1 MRNFTLRINLALEA
15 QKKLFILFLALI
27 VSVGTIFASTKIG
40 DLYYNLN
47 ATSQTAEV
55 TYQSYNSSSNYSDL
69 VTAKIPSSIEYNSV
83 IYNVTSIG
91 DYAFRYCKNMTSV
104 TIPNSVIRIG
114 NYAFSTCSCLTSV
127 EIPNSVTSIGNAAF
141 ASCGVLTSIT
151 LPNSITSIGAM
162 VFFSCGLT
170 SIEIPNSVTIIGD
183 KAFRYCSNLS
193 SITIGNSVTSIGN
206 DVFSECP
213 KLTSVTLNSNAIA
226 SKTYT
231 SSANLKNIFGEQ
243 ITEYI
248 LGDDIISIGNYAF
261 YDCLGLTSVTIG
273 NSLTSIGEDAFCKCT
288 GLTSITIPNSAISI
302 ENNAFYQ
309 CTSLTSAVIGN
320 SVTSIGDYAF
330 YKCTSL
336 TSIEF
341 PNSVKSIGKSAFGS
355 CFKLTSVTIPNS
367 VTSIGNYAFD
377 SCSRLT
383 SIIVAEGNTIYDSRN
398 NCNAIIETA
407 TNTLI
412 RGCNSTTIPNS
423 VTSIGHDAFYKCFGL
438 TSVEIP
444 NSVTSIGEEAFNYCN
459 DLTSVVWKAKNCSL
473 PSKTSSCPFYGVRTQ
488 ITSFIFG
495 NEVENIP
502 DYLCFEMNKLT
513 SIEIPNSVTSI
524 GTQAFSN
531 CTGLTNVHI
540 SDFAAWCRIAFSS
553 LSSNPLYY
561 AGHLYMNST
570 EINDIVIPDIITNIG
585 GYAFSGYTGLT
596 SITIPNS
603 VTSIGELAF
612 YGCSGLTSVTIPN
625 SVKSIGGAAFQNCS
639 GLKSIELSRK
649 APPTLGESVFYNCSN
664 SLIYVPCGTLDTY
677 KQYWS
682 DYADRIC
689 YRQYTVTGEANLK
702 EAGYFTIPTA
712 TPCGDGV
719 ISANSNY
726 GYHFVQWSDGDI
738 SNPRAFQ
745 LTQDTTFTAEFAKN
759 IYTITAASDN
769 AEYGSVTGGKTAEY
783 LDEIM
788 LTATAQNGHHFEYWL
803 SGKTKYND
811 NPLTVIAQEDA
822 TYTAYF
828 AWNVYT
834 LTINANLSQG
844 YVTAPTQA
852 EFMQEV
858 KMTATPLYGYEF
870 VQWNDGVKDNP
881 RMIRL
886 TQDTTFTAEFSI
898 AQYTISTAVNDEA
911 RGTVTEDQKAEHLT
925 SVELTATANYGYHFE
940 YWESDGKQY
949 TSNPLTVTVTD
960 NALYTAYFFPNTYNI
975 NVYSGNS
982 SMGSVS
988 APQHA
993 EYLDLVTLTANP
1005 KEGYH
1010 FSQWNDG
1017 NIDNPRT
1024 IVLVQDTT
1032 FTAEFAYD
1040 RTGTCGKDF
1049 ALVWSYDPM
1058 KKTLTIS
1065 NAGAFTENMNYG
1077 VEAPKEMQELVID
1090 DGVTSIGAGA
1100 FKGCSS
1106 LQRVTIGNSVTSIG
1120 NSAFAGCSN
1129 LKSVTLNSNAL
1140 VSNAYTSSFNLKSI
1154 FGEQVTEYIIGE
1166 DIISIG
1172 NYAFCDCSNL
1182 TSVSIGNGVTSIG
1195 SSAFY
1200 GCKGL
1205 TSVHISNLAA
1215 WCHTTFSSNV
1225 SNPLY
1230 YAHHLYLN
1238 NTEITELTIPNS
1250 VTSIGNYA
1258 FNGCTNITSATIPNS
1273 VASIGDDAFN
1283 GCTGLT
1289 SVTVGNN
1296 VTSIGNTAF
1305 GGCSGLKSITLP
1317 HSVTSIGHGAFS
1329 DCSGLT
1335 SFDIPDGVIGLGQY
1349 IFSGCTSLQTI
1360 SIPKSVNTIIPQY
1373 QGYDISPFT
1382 GINIDSQSGLPME
1395 GALTAFIVDP
1405 ENPIYT
1411 AKDGVLYNKNMTKLI
1426 QFPCAKK
1433 DAYTI
1438 PESVIYIEDYA
1449 FYGNQILTEL
1459 NLPRNVRVIEDGAF
1473 AYMVNLKTLHLS
1485 EELVKI
1491 GVAGFLGC
1499 CDIEALTFGS
1509 KLKSIGNQAFTL
1521 NINKCKGITC
1531 FANQVPTL
1539 ETEYVGA
1546 ITVGKSTGY
1555 IWENWE
1561 EVPPSALTVYVP
1573 QASIG
1578 DYIMDENWGQF
1589 TILPI
1594 TAQQTNVEDLIVVPS
1609 TNTVDCSWPA
1619 VSGAATYELVIKDK
1633 SGNLICTLIFNAQ
1646 GQLTQI
1652 AFNAP
1657 ARDNAPEQTQSAG
1670 FHFTVTGLN
1679 SGTGYDLSL
1688 TAKNESGQEI
1698 DKKNVSFHT
1707 NTTQG
1712 IEDIHV
1718 DAAKAVKVLHNGQ
1731 IYILRGDHIFDA
1743 QGKMI
1748 K

>member
-1 MRNFTLRINLALEA
+1 MRNFTLRINLAHGA
-15 QKKLFILFLALI
+15 KKKLFTLFFAL
-27 VSVGTIFASTKIG
+27 VASVGTMFASDTQVDGIWYNFNSTTKV
-40 DLYYNLN
+40 
-47 ATSQTAEV
+47 AEV
-55 TYQSYNSSSNYSDL
+55 TYRGSNASSYVGEYTGS
-69 VTAKIPSSIEYNSV
+69 VTIPSSVVYKNITYTVSNIGEYAFSGCTDLKSVTFLNNGSNIGKSAFSGCTGLTSVAFPNKISDIGESAFSGCTGLTSVTFPENSIYYISIGKNAFYGCTSLTSVDMPNNSV
-83 IYNVTSIG
+83 TSIGEYAFCNCVNLPSIKIPEDSDYPIYIHDYAFSSCNELTSVILSEAVKYLGNSVFSYCAKLTSVEIPEKIKITSIGSYTFYNCSSLTSIDIPSSVTSIG
-91 DYAFRYCKNMTSV
+91 DYAFYGCSGLTN
-104 TIPNSVIRIG
+104 IELPNSVTSIG
-114 NYAFSTCSCLTSV
+114 DNAFCKCSGLTSMD
-127 EIPNSVTSIGNAAF
+127 IPNSVTSIGSSAF
-141 ASCGVLTSIT
+141 YYC
-151 LPNSITSIGAM
+151 
-162 VFFSCGLT
+162 FGLT
-170 SIEIPNSVTIIGD
+170 SV
-183 KAFRYCSNLS
+183 
-193 SITIGNSVTSIGN
+193 TIGNSVTSIGN
-206 DVFSECP
+206 SAFFHCS
-213 KLTSVTLNSNAIA
+213 KLSSVTIPNSV
-226 SKTYT
+226 T
-231 SSANLKNIFGEQ
+231 
-243 ITEYI
+243 
-248 LGDDIISIGNYAF
+248 SIGDAAF
-261 YDCLGLTSVTIG
+261 EGCQGLTSVTIG
-273 NSLTSIGEDAFCKCT
+273 NS
-288 GLTSITIPNSAISI
+288 
-302 ENNAFYQ
+302 
-309 CTSLTSAVIGN
+309 
-320 SVTSIGDYAF
+320 VTSIGNSAF
-330 YKCTSL
+330 YFCS
-336 TSIEF
+336 S
-341 PNSVKSIGKSAFGS
+341 
-355 CFKLTSVTIPNS
+355 LTSVTIPNS
-367 VTSIGNYAFD
+367 VTSIGN
-377 SCSRLT
+377 
-383 SIIVAEGNTIYDSRN
+383 
-398 NCNAIIETA
+398 
-407 TNTLI
+407 
-412 RGCNSTTIPNS
+412 
-423 VTSIGHDAFYKCFGL
+423 DAFSNTGL
-438 TSVEIP
+438 TSVTLNSNALVNKAYTSSSNFKNIFGGQVTEYFIGDNVSGIGENAFYGCSKLSSVTIG
-444 NSVTSIGEEAFNYCN
+444 NSVTSIGEDAFYGCTGLKSVHIN
-459 DLTSVVWKAKNCSL
+459 DLAAWCGITFSG
-473 PSKTSSCPFYGVRTQ
+473 YG
-488 ITSFIFG
+488 S
-495 NEVENIP
+495 NPLENAHH
-502 DYLCFEMNKLT
+502 LFLNN
-513 SIEIPNSVTSI
+513 IEIKDLIIPNSVTEI
-524 GTQAFSN
+524 GGWAFSE
-531 CTGLTNVHI
+531 CT
-540 SDFAAWCRIAFSS
+540 
-553 LSSNPLYY
+553 
-561 AGHLYMNST
+561 
-570 EINDIVIPDIITNIG
+570 
-585 GYAFSGYTGLT
+585 
-596 SITIPNS
+596 
-603 VTSIGELAF
+603 
-612 YGCSGLTSVTIPN
+612 GLTSVTIPN
-625 SVKSIGGAAFQNCS
+625 SVDSIGDYAFEYCTGLTSIAIGNRVKCIGYGAFEGCQGLTSVHISDLAAWCNITFLSKIDVYYSNPLEYAHHLYLNDTEIKDLIIPNSITSIGNDAFDGCTGLTSVTIPNSVTSIGYWAFFDCIGLSSVTIGKNVTYIGEQAFAYCTGLTSVTCFATTPPDIEYDVFQEIDCS
-639 GLKSIELSRK
+639 QIPL
-649 APPTLGESVFYNCSN
+649 
-664 SLIYVPCGTLDTY
+664 YVP
-677 KQYWS
+677 S
-682 DYADRIC
+682 
-689 YRQYTVTGEANLK
+689 E
-702 EAGYFTIPTA
+702 
-712 TPCGDGV
+712 
-719 ISANSNY
+719 S
-726 GYHFVQWSDGDI
+726 
-738 SNPRAFQ
+738 
-745 LTQDTTFTAEFAKN
+745 
-759 IYTITAASDN
+759 
-769 AEYGSVTGGKTAEY
+769 
-783 LDEIM
+783 
-788 LTATAQNGHHFEYWL
+788 
-803 SGKTKYND
+803 
-811 NPLTVIAQEDA
+811 
-822 TYTAYF
+822 
-828 AWNVYT
+828 
-834 LTINANLSQG
+834 INAYKNAYTWEDFSKIRAIGDAYYIVTFKDWDGTVLKIEEVEQG
-844 YVTAPTQA
+844 QSATAPTDPTR
-852 EFMQEV
+852 EN
-858 KMTATPLYGYEF
+858 Y
-870 VQWNDGVKDNP
+870 
-881 RMIRL
+881 
-886 TQDTTFTAEFSI
+886 TFIGWDKEFSNVQSDLI
-898 AQYTISTAVNDEA
+898 VTAQYTINIHTISATVNDEA
-911 RGTVTEDQKAEHLT
+911 RGTVTEDQQAEHLT

-949 TSNPLTVTVTD
+949 TSNPLTVTVTG

-975 NVYSGNS
+975 NVYSKNS

-1005 KEGYH
+1005 EEGCH
-1010 FSQWNDG
+1010 FTQWNDG
-1017 NIDNPRT
+1017 DTDNPRT
-1024 IVLVQDTT
+1024 IVLTQDTT
-1032 FTAEFAYD
+1032 FVADFAYD

-1449 FYGNQILTEL
+1449 FYGNMVLTEL
-1459 NLPRNVRVIEDGAF
+1459 NLPRNVRVIETGAF
-1473 AYMVNLKTLHLS
+1473 AYMVNLKTLHLP

-1491 GVAGFLGC
+1491 GEAGFIGC
-1499 CDIEALTFGS
+1499 CNIEELTFGT
-1509 KLKSIGNQAFTL
+1509 KLKSIGDQAFTL
-1521 NINKCKGITC
+1521 NLNKCKSITC
-1531 FANQVPTL
+1531 FAQQVPTL
-1539 ETEYVGA
+1539 ETGYVGA

-1555 IWENWE
+1555 IWDNWKD
-1561 EVPPSALTVYVP
+1561 VSPSALTVYVP
-1573 QASIG
+1573 QESIG

-1619 VSGAATYELVIKDK
+1619 VSGAVTYELVIKDK

-1652 AFNAP
+1652 AFSAP

-1707 NTTQG
+1707 DAPQA
-1712 IEDIHV
+1712 IENLHITSD
-1718 DAAKAVKVLHNGQ
+1718 KSVKILHNGQ
-1731 IYILRGDHIFDA
+1731 IYILRREKVYTV
-1743 QGKMI
+1743 QGQEVR
-1748 K
+1748 

>member
-1 MRNFTLRINLALEA
+1 MK
-15 QKKLFILFLALI
+15 KKLSVFVFLVIISIGKLFAYDAQI
-27 VSVGTIFASTKIG
+27 NG
-40 DLYYNLN
+40 LYYNLN
-47 ATSQTAEV
+47 LGKKTATLTYYKLTYSETIYGGCFNGCYNVGWKITEARIPASV
-55 TYQSYNSSSNYSDL
+55 TYKGNTYSVVAIGDHAFEGTPLSVVTIPNTITTISSTAFSTETVSEIYFSGTMEEWCSKGWSPSNVSASYDLYIDEEAVTNLDISNSIL
-69 VTAKIPSSIEYNSV
+69 SIANGAFYGCASLKSV
-83 IYNVTSIG
+83 IIGSNVTSIG
-91 DYAFRYCKNMTSV
+91 MNAFSSCLNLTSV
-104 TIPNSVIRIG
+104 IVPNSVTSIG
-114 NYAFSTCSCLTSV
+114 SSAFSGCKGLTRVYISDLAAWCHIIFSNSV
-127 EIPNSVTSIGNAAF
+127 SNPLYHAHHLYLDNTEINELTIPNSVTSIG
-141 ASCGVLTSIT
+141 
-151 LPNSITSIGAM
+151 
-162 VFFSCGLT
+162 
-170 SIEIPNSVTIIGD
+170 
-183 KAFRYCSNLS
+183 
-193 SITIGNSVTSIGN
+193 
-206 DVFSECP
+206 
-213 KLTSVTLNSNAIA
+213 
-226 SKTYT
+226 
-231 SSANLKNIFGEQ
+231 Q
-243 ITEYI
+243 
-248 LGDDIISIGNYAF
+248 YAF
-261 YDCLGLTSVTIG
+261 SGCSG
-273 NSLTSIGEDAFCKCT
+273 
-288 GLTSITIPNSAISI
+288 
-302 ENNAFYQ
+302 
-309 CTSLTSAVIGN
+309 
-320 SVTSIGDYAF
+320 
-330 YKCTSL
+330 
-336 TSIEF
+336 
-341 PNSVKSIGKSAFGS
+341 
-355 CFKLTSVTIPNS
+355 LTSVTIPNS
-367 VTSIGNYAFD
+367 VTSIGTHAFYF
-377 SCSRLT
+377 CTGLT
-383 SIIVAEGNTIYDSRN
+383 SIEIPNTVTSIENYVFAG
-398 NCNAIIETA
+398 CTGLTAI
-407 TNTLI
+407 
-412 RGCNSTTIPNS
+412 TIPNS
-423 VTSIGHDAFYKCFGL
+423 VTSIGQYAFSGCSGL

-444 NSVTSIGEEAFNYCN
+444 SSVTSVGEEAFNYCN
-459 DLTSVVWKAKNCSL
+459 NLTSVVWKAQNCSL
-473 PSKTSSCPFYGVRTQ
+473 PGKTSSCPFYGVRMQ

-540 SDFAAWCRIAFSS
+540 SDLAAWCRIAFSS

-603 VTSIGELAF
+603 V
-612 YGCSGLTSVTIPN
+612 
-625 SVKSIGGAAFQNCS
+625 KSIGDFAFRDCS
-639 GLKSIELSRK
+639 GLKSVELSRK

-677 KQYWS
+677 KQSWS
-682 DYADRIC
+682 DYAGRIS
-689 YRQYTVTGEANLK
+689 YHQYTVTGEVNLK
-702 EAGYFTIPTA
+702 EAGYITIPTA

-719 ISANSNY
+719 ISAKSNY
-726 GYHFVQWSDGDI
+726 GYHFIQWSDGDI
-738 SNPRAFQ
+738 SNPRSFQ

-759 IYTITAASDN
+759 IYTITVASDN
-769 AEYGSVTGGKTAEY
+769 TEYGAVTGGKTAEY
-783 LDEIM
+783 LDEIT
-788 LTATAQNGHHFEYWL
+788 LTATAQYGHHFEYWL

-811 NPLTVIAQEDA
+811 NPLTVIAKEDA

-828 AWNVYT
+828 ARNVYT
-834 LTINANLSQG
+834 LTVNANASQG
-844 YVTAPTQA
+844 YVTAPLQA

-858 KMTATPLYGYEF
+858 KMTATPLNGYEF

-898 AQYTISTAVNDEA
+898 AHYTISTAVNDEA
-911 RGTVTEDQKAEHLT
+911 RGTVTEDQQAEHLT
-925 SVELTATANYGYHFE
+925 SVELTATANYGSHFE

-975 NVYSGNS
+975 NVYSKNS

-988 APQHA
+988 APQRA

-1005 KEGYH
+1005 EEGCH
-1010 FSQWNDG
+1010 FTQWNDG
-1017 NIDNPRT
+1017 DTDNPRT
-1024 IVLVQDTT
+1024 IVLTQDTT
-1032 FTAEFAYD
+1032 FVADFAYD

-1065 NAGAFTENMNYG
+1065 NAGAFTENMYYG

-1140 VSNAYTSSFNLKSI
+1140 VSKAYTSSSNIKSI
-1154 FGEQVTEYIIGE
+1154 FGEQVTEYILG
-1166 DIISIG
+1166 DGIISIG
-1172 NYAFCDCSNL
+1172 SSAFNDCSNL
-1182 TSVSIGNGVTSIG
+1182 TSVSIGNNVTSIG

-1273 VASIGDDAFN
+1273 VTSIGDN
-1283 GCTGLT
+1283 
-1289 SVTVGNN
+1289 
-1296 VTSIGNTAF
+1296 AF
-1305 GGCSGLKSITLP
+1305 GGCSGLTSITLP
-1317 HSVTSIGHGAFS
+1317 HSVTSIGHGAFQF
-1329 DCSGLT
+1329 CSSLT

-1382 GINIDSQSGLPME
+1382 GINTDSQSGLPME

-1473 AYMVNLKTLHLS
+1473 AYMVNLKTLHLP

-1499 CDIEALTFGS
+1499 CDIEDLTFGS

-1521 NINKCKGITC
+1521 NINKCKSITC
-1531 FANQVPTL
+1531 FAQQVPTL
-1539 ETEYVGA
+1539 ETGYVGA

-1555 IWENWE
+1555 IWDNWKD
-1561 EVPPSALTVYVP
+1561 VSPSALTVYVP
-1573 QASIG
+1573 QESIG

-1619 VSGAATYELVIKDK
+1619 VSGAVTYELVIKDK
-1633 SGNLICTLIFNAQ
+1633 SGNLICTMIFNAQ
-1646 GQLTQI
+1646 GQLMQI
-1652 AFNAP
+1652 AFSAP

-1707 NTTQG
+1707 DAPQA
-1712 IEDIHV
+1712 IENLHITSD
-1718 DAAKAVKVLHNGQ
+1718 KSVKILHNGQ
-1731 IYILRGDHIFDA
+1731 IYILRGDHSYTITG
-1743 QGKMI
+1743 QEVK
-1748 K
+1748 